1 MAGFWLMT
9 SATYLSVEHEQ
20 NKTLKDEFFKRLL
33 DPTRSKLW
41 KFAFY
46 LFRYI
51 QLLVLLTLFLF
62 GEQHIDLLPNLV
74 YICAFVVYTT
84 YERLY
89 RKSSKLLIVFLALQI
104 LGQYFFGLKY
114 HMFVEHPEEMKRVA
128 WLGLTRCHAYSPD
141 NIQTKTHQQLEAM
154 CSDKSS
160 TFYTPTFPTWIAE
173 KDGKPSSIYFR
184 QLPFWQDVLVL
195 IIMSALHQ
203 INHFYNNQREVTQ
216 TAARVYDLIRQDE
229 ESGKKGGEKSTNY
242 VYVVIR
248 ILNFLEKNI
257 KFVCIGLMLY
267 YTAMAQTNIITSI
280 FFG

>member
-51 QLLVLLTLFLF
+51 QLLVLLTLFIF

-104 LGQYFFGLKY
+104 FGQYFFGLKY
-114 HMFVEHPEEMKRVA
+114 HMFIEHPREMNHIA
-128 WLGLTRCHAYSPD
+128 WLGLTRCHAYTHD
-141 NIQTKTHQQLEAM
+141 NIQTMNWQQLQGK
-154 CSDKSS
+154 CLS
-160 TFYTPTFPTWIAE
+160 TPTFPRWVKE
-173 KDGKPSSIYFR
+173 DDGKPQSIYFR

-203 INHFYNNQREVTQ
+203 INHFYKDQREVT
-216 TAARVYDLIRQDE
+216 
-229 ESGKKGGEKSTNY
+229 K
-242 VYVVIR
+242 
-248 ILNFLEKNI
+248 
-257 KFVCIGLMLY
+257 M
-267 YTAMAQTNIITSI
+267 
-280 FFG
+280 